1 VTKARSVEFLL
12 LAVLLA
18 AQAYLFARPL
28 HSAVN
33 YDEAVYLAAVDA
45 LRHGQAL
52 GTSVFAAQFP
62 GFYDLLRGLTY
73 LAGISVAPVRAGLI
87 GVTLL
92 GSVGGY
98 LLGRR
103 FGGAVGGLLAVAL
116 LTIAPPL
123 DLFGFQVI
131 ADTPSLALTALALGI
146 ATVGG
151 VPAALLAGAVF
162 AAGLSVK
169 LTALTAAP
177 AVLWL
182 LGRRRIVPAL
192 IGFSAVAAIVLVTHV
207 RALGELWASGVT
219 YHSDARS
226 TPSVIPHP
234 HRQILD
240 QIPHGTPFFVLGI
253 VAVIVAGAALA
264 LRRPLTVWPLWSW
277 VVLSVAF
284 LFLHAPLHYNHL
296 IVFPYTLA
304 IAVAATIG
312 AAVHRLPPAA
322 ARVALGVLVVAVV
335 GGFVQQIHRVDLARA
350 GEPRSNVAAAHALQR
365 LTRPQDRTIDD
376 RPIISFLAHRRVL
389 GPLVDLA
396 ALRFETGSL
405 TDREVIRDLGEAR
418 AVVISRSLR
427 EHPAIL
433 IAVRKEFVLRY
444 DRGGVLIWI
453 KAPTPNALRPA
464 QTRRVS
470 KARAP

>member
-1 VTKARSVEFLL
+1 VTKARSVELAL
-12 LAVLLA
+12 LAALLA

-52 GTSVFAAQFP
+52 GTAVFAAQFP

-73 LAGISVAPVRAGLI
+73 LTGVGMAPVRAGLL

-92 GSVGGY
+92 GSIGGY
-98 LLGRR
+98 LVGRR
-103 FGGAVGGLLAVAL
+103 FGGAVGGLLAVGL

-131 ADTPSLALTALALGI
+131 ADTPSLALTALALGV
-146 ATVGG
+146 ATFPGA
-151 VPAALLAGAVF
+151 PAAVLAGAIL

-169 LTALTAAP
+169 LTAVTAVP
-177 AVLWL
+177 ALVWL
-182 LGRRRIVPAL
+182 LGRHRV
-192 IGFSAVAAIVLVTHV
+192 V
-207 RALGELWASGVT
+207 RALVGACVVAALLAVVHLRALGDLWTSGVT
-219 YHSDARS
+219 YHEDARS
-226 TPSVIPHP
+226 TPAVIPHP

-240 QIPHGTPFFVLGI
+240 QIPHGTPFFILAI
-253 VAVIVAGAALA
+253 VAVVAAVAALA
-264 LRRPLTVWPLWSW
+264 LRRPLVVWPLWSW
-277 VVLSVAF
+277 VGLSVAF
-284 LFLHAPLHYNHL
+284 LLLHAPLHYNHL

-304 IAVAATIG
+304 IAVAGTVG
-312 AAVHRLPPAA
+312 ASVHRLPPAA
-322 ARVALGVLVVAVV
+322 ARVALGVLAVAVV
-335 GGFVQQIHRVDLARA
+335 GGFVQQVHRVDLARA
-350 GEPRSNVAAAHALQR
+350 AEPESNVAAAQALGR
-365 LTRPQDRTIDD
+365 LTDPGDRTIDD

-405 TDREVIRDLGEAR
+405 TDRAVIRDLGAAR

-427 EHPAIL
+427 DHPAIL
-433 IAVRKEFVLRY
+433 TAVRKNFVLRY
-444 DRGGVLIWI
+444 DRGGVRIWL
-453 KAPTPNALRPA
+453 KAPTASALRRSRTRPGSTTPA
-464 QTRRVS
+464 
-470 KARAP
+470 P